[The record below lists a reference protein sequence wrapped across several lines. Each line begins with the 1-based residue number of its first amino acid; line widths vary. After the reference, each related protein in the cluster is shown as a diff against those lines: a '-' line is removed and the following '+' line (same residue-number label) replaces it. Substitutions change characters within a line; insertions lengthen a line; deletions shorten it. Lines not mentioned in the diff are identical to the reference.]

1 MRILLSCLTA
11 SLLLAVPGYGQ
22 ARNPLELAV
31 KATYL
36 YKFAPFVE
44 WPAGAFE
51 APNSP
56 ITICVVG
63 TDPFGATLDQ
73 AVAQQRIAEHPV
85 QVRRLAVPATGCHI
99 AFIGGNEVFVAQALD
114 AVRGTPMLT
123 VTDAAPG
130 PGARGIINFVIDANH
145 VRFEIDDAAAARN
158 RLTVSS
164 KLLRLARSVRPR
176 S

>member
-1 MRILLSCLTA
+1 MRILLPCLTA
-11 SLLLAVPGYGQ
+11 LLLLAVPGYSQ

-44 WPAGAFE
+44 WPEGAFE
-51 APNSP
+51 SPNSP
-56 ITICVVG
+56 MAICVVG
-63 TDPFGATLDQ
+63 SDPFGVTLDQ
-73 AVAQQRIAEHPV
+73 VVARQRMAEHPIV
-85 QVRRLAVPATGCHI
+85 VRRLAAPATGCHI
-99 AFIGGNEVFVAQALD
+99 VFIGGNEAFITQALD
-114 AVRGTPMLT
+114 AVRGTPVLT

-130 PGARGIINFVIDANH
+130 SRGIINFVIDANH

-158 RLTVSS
+158 RLLVSS